1 MPDTICPEGKDHEAP
16 EMKISVLVSG
26 YDAAELYIVH
36 EYGTGN
42 LVALT
47 NNERVV
53 FAAELEH
60 RYNTYATLVEAL
72 TKANESITHPARFCL
87 EDVLDALEV
96 QVDNAL
102 ALAARKEGGR

>member
-60 RYNTYATLVEAL
+60 RYNTYAALVESL
-72 TKANESITHPARFCL
+72 ECARNNLRGDLLVETCRL
-87 EDVLDALEV
+87 IDE
-96 QVDNAL
+96 AL
-102 ALAARKEGGR
+102 ALTVWKEGGQ

>member
-1 MPDTICPEGKDHEAP
+1 MEDTFEAP
-16 EMKISVLVSG
+16 EKIHILVSG

-47 NNERVV
+47 NTERVL

-72 TKANESITHPARFCL
+72 GALLSRTEMRGDASKLLAVGKASK
-87 EDVLDALEV
+87 
-96 QVDNAL
+96 AL
-102 ALAARKEGGR
+102 ALASRKDGDK